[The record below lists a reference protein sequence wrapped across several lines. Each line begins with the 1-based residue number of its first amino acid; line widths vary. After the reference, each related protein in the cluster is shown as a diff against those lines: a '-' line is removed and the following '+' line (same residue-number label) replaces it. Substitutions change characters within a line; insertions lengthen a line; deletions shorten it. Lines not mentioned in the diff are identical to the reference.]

1 MVLSIFI
8 VLIAWL
14 IALLNTTHIMNSIDP
29 VNSLLLAIAATIFAL
44 RYSIRNKNR
53 TDKKKSL
60 SLTALYE
67 PKN

>member
-1 MVLSIFI
+1 MILSIFI
-8 VLIAWL
+8 VITAWL
-14 IALLNTTHIMNSIDP
+14 LALLNMTHIMNSIDP
-29 VNSLLLAIAATIFAL
+29 VNSLLLAITATIFAL

-60 SLTALYE
+60 SLASLYI

>member
-1 MVLSIFI
+1 MILSIII

-14 IALLNTTHIMNSIDP
+14 LALLNATHIMNSIDP

-53 TDKKKSL
+53 TAKKKAL
-60 SLTALYE
+60 SLTSLYV

>member
-1 MVLSIFI
+1 MILSIFI
-8 VLIAWL
+8 ALIAWL

-44 RYSIRNKNR
+44 RYSIRNKNMK
-53 TDKKKSL
+53 DKKKAL
-60 SLTALYE
+60 SLITLYE

>member
-1 MVLSIFI
+1 MILSIFI

-14 IALLNTTHIMNSIDP
+14 LALLNTTHIMNSIDP

-44 RYSIRNKNR
+44 RYSIRYKNR

-60 SLTALYE
+60 SLTSLYV